1 MGEGSMKRVPMTFLV
16 LAVTGGCMIFEPD
29 PIEDPP
35 YASPRRLPVQPQ
47 SWSYQP
53 QSSKAA
59 VQKTNDKPEN
69 TLVKAAYAETKPA
82 QDESPPVTLGMLR
95 LTNNKRL
102 TFHCDSSD
110 TASSGAA
117 NLAIWGTTDMRTW
130 KKYEATSHSPSS
142 LAVEVKDEGLYGFTI
157 IARGKGEPATDQPPA
172 GEPPQVWVAVDLT
185 KPVVQLLDAEMKDQT
200 QTSGL
205 IVRWNAK
212 DRNLGPQPITVLYA
226 EHPDGPWRPLAANLE
241 NSGRY
246 EGILPPHLAGSVY
259 LRVQAADLMGNV
271 GMSKTTELHL
281 PSRPSTNK
289 RTTDN
294 GQLLRS
300 EAWQA

>member
-1 MGEGSMKRVPMTFLV
+1 MKRVPMTFLV
-16 LAVTGGCMIFEPD
+16 LAVTGGCMLIEPD
-29 PIEDPP
+29 RIEDPP
-35 YASPRRLPVQPQ
+35 YASPRRLTVQPQ
-47 SWSYQP
+47 SWSHQP

-59 VQKTNDKPEN
+59 GQKTNAKAES
-69 TLVKAAYAETKPA
+69 TLVQAAYTETKPA

-95 LTNNKRL
+95 LTNNKQL
-102 TFHCDSSD
+102 TFHCDSND

-117 NLAIWGTTDMRTW
+117 NLEIWGTTDMRTW
-130 KKYEATSHSPSS
+130 KKYETTSQSPSS

-246 EGILPPHLAGSVY
+246 EGILPPRLADNVY
-259 LRVQAADLMGNV
+259 LRVQAADLMGNA
-271 GMSKTTELHL
+271 GMSNTTELHL
-281 PSRPSTNK
+281 PSRPSTQKTVN
-289 RTTDN
+289 
-294 GQLLRS
+294 
-300 EAWQA
+300 